1 MRQRKRKRR
10 NNLQLKMNLDI
21 IRKAKANKKTL
32 PLRERNGLK
41 VLKPVFQKTPNAE
54 ESFFWKG
61 NV

>member
-1 MRQRKRKRR
+1 
-10 NNLQLKMNLDI
+10 MNLDI

-54 ESFFWKG
+54 ESFVWKG